1 MPISNSAKGVQSIK
15 SMRNSGKSAIPN
27 KEDSDFIKLYVF
39 EKERVRLKTEEIRIL
54 QRLDI
59 IRTRL
64 KEIHSF
70 TKGQVEQLQEADPD
84 SEPKRKNTSN
94 KILEQA
100 SIDKDTRI
108 KNLSTDDL
116 NKLRNVI
123 EKSYKIE
130 GDLRREVL
138 LNIKRLKEI
147 KSYRGSRHTKGLPA
161 RGQRTKTNSRTR
173 RGNKRGLATSGKKP
187 TNLKT

>member
-1 MPISNSAKGVQSIK
+1 MPISSSLKGIQSIK
-15 SMRNSGKSAIPN
+15 SVRNSGKSAIPN

-94 KILEQA
+94 KEEGDWKTL
-100 SIDKDTRI
+100 SID
-108 KNLSTDDL
+108 
-116 NKLRNVI
+116 
-123 EKSYKIE
+123 Y
-130 GDLRREVL
+130 
-138 LNIKRLKEI
+138 
-147 KSYRGSRHTKGLPA
+147 
-161 RGQRTKTNSRTR
+161 
-173 RGNKRGLATSGKKP
+173 
-187 TNLKT
+187 